1 MCVMEDVG
9 VRELR
14 QNLSVYL
21 RRVAQGHVLRVT
33 ERGRPVALLGPL
45 AERRTAYERLVD
57 DGRLIPPRHLIDRL
71 GPPLR
76 RPGHRPL
83 GDALDEQR
91 GE

>member
-1 MCVMEDVG
+1 MDDVG

-14 QNLSVYL
+14 QNLSVHL
-21 RRVAQGHVLRVT
+21 RRVAEGHVLRVT
-33 ERGRPVALLGPL
+33 DRGRPVALLGPL
-45 AERRTAYERLVD
+45 PERRTAYERLVD
-57 DGRLIPPRHLIDRL
+57 DGRVIPAQHPLDRL

-76 RPGHRPL
+76 RPGYRPL